1 MPEENQPQS
10 SNRRAEIPRPRRFGV
25 LNDDRNRIITKTL
38 EGYSVQAISQ
48 MYEKNYQTVNSIV
61 KNYLK
66 TEQVLP
72 KRRGGDTRTLLPQN
86 VRNAFR
92 EYIDVDCT
100 RTLREM
106 IDWIKETF
114 DIILST
120 TTVNRALSGFHFT
133 LKRVTNV
140 SERRNRFV
148 TIELRTRYA
157 SAYRLLETESD
168 NKNFVFL
175 DEVGFAVVTRPSG
188 EEVHRGSKPIF
199 QFQKHEA
206 ETFL

>member
-1 MPEENQPQS
+1 
-10 SNRRAEIPRPRRFGV
+10 
-25 LNDDRNRIITKTL
+25 
-38 EGYSVQAISQ
+38 
-48 MYEKNYQTVNSIV
+48 VNSIV

-66 TEQVLP
+66 TGQVLP
-72 KRRGGDTRTLLPQN
+72 KRRGGDTRTLLPQH
-86 VRNAFR
+86 VRNALR

-114 DIILST
+114 DIIVLT

-140 SERRNRFV
+140 SERRNISV

-157 SAYRLLETESD
+157 SAYRLLKTEND
-168 NKNFVFL
+168 NKNFVSL
-175 DEVGFAVVTRPSG
+175 NEVGFAVVTRPCEGRSAQRKSAYLSVSAARSRNISVVTDMNKYG
-188 EEVHRGSKPIF
+188 MVYHKIQERAVN
-199 QFQKHEA
+199 
-206 ETFL
+206 